1 MKTINVITLCSGYD
15 SQCLGLRYGHIP
27 FDLVAWCEILPI
39 AIQAHDAIFPEYSDR
54 NLGDMTKVDWSK
66 YKGKEIDLLTYST
79 PCQDISN
86 EGAKKGLIEGTRSS
100 ILWDTER
107 AIKDLRPKVLL
118 QENVKALVNC
128 KNAPNFERWRNILE
142 GYGYKNYYAVL
153 NSKEYGGIPQNRE
166 RVFMVS
172 LRADY
177 DHVRGGYNFPDKTER
192 CLNIDDIV
200 DEIVDDKYY
209 KLSDIV
215 YQKVE
220 KCEGFIK
227 VPQATKKGYIEC
239 PFGGVFDMSFP
250 NSKNRRGRVQ
260 DNGSVCPTIQTGNAS
275 QLIYV
280 EETGRMRNFSDRE
293 IFRLMGVQD
302 YHIDQIQMSGLSTN
316 QQYFL
321 AGNSIVVPVIA
332 RVLRN
337 AFC

>member
-15 SQCLGLRYGHIP
+15 SQCLALREAHIP

-39 AIQAHDAIFPEYSDR
+39 AIQAHNAIFPEYSDR

-66 YKGKEIDLLTYST
+66 YKGQEIDLLTYST

-86 EGAKKGLIEGTRSS
+86 EGAKKGLIKGERSS

-107 AIKDLRPKVLL
+107 AITELKPKVLL

-177 DHVRGGYNFPDKTER
+177 DHIRGGYNFPDKTKSR
-192 CLNIDDIV
+192 LMIADIIDQK
-200 DEIVDDKYY
+200 VDDKKY

-260 DNGSVCPTIQTGNAS
+260 DNGSVCPTILTGNS
-275 QLIYV
+275 SSIIYV
-280 EETGRMRNFSDRE
+280 EKNGCMRNFTDRE
-293 IFRLMGVQD
+293 IFRLMGVND
-302 YHIDQIQMSGLSTN
+302 YDIDKIQKIGLSTN
-316 QQYFL
+316 QHYFL
-321 AGNSIVVPVIA
+321 AGNSIVVSVMA
-332 RVLRN
+332 RVLSN
-337 AFC
+337 AFL